1 MQRILVVDD
10 VELNRELLREIL
22 RDEYVID
29 TAEDGVEALEK
40 IRQYADDIGAV
51 LLDLQMPRRDGISV
65 MMELSKGLWIKS
77 EIPSSKH

>member
-29 TAEDGVEALEK
+29 TAEPLEK
-40 IRQYADDIGAV
+40 CAAVIQEILLVIIIIDIK
-51 LLDLQMPRRDGISV
+51 RTFS
-65 MMELSKGLWIKS
+65 
-77 EIPSSKH
+77 